1 MSYCSL
7 GFRLTADGRQGGE
20 HAEGEGGGKSLSFC
34 LLFRLG
40 GGAAFIPKLTTYSLP
55 YYVLVHPMADPERT
69 GARHE
74 VRGRGR
80 GDPSRQEAIRRA
92 SARARRMRRWTCHSA
107 VGRGRARRGAG
118 SCRACAGTVPTGYVR
133 VVEGRAT
140 QGLDASGV
148 GVVSRREGRG
158 PGDTGT

>member
-80 GDPSRQEAIRRA
+80 GDPLRQEVSRQA
-92 SARARRMRRWTCHSA
+92 ST
-107 VGRGRARRGAG
+107 
-118 SCRACAGTVPTGYVR
+118 RACGVKCVAR
-133 VVEGRAT
+133 LSDVVW
-140 QGLDASGV
+140 
-148 GVVSRREGRG
+148 REGEQTCVG
-158 PGDTGT
+158 PTQALFLQVRRSR